1 LGSVASNRKIDF
13 VVVCLAILINIVMAF
28 LFLARILFLHPV
40 FEEALGI
47 VAMVMGFSLG
57 YIAFI
62 NWRNGR
68 DKWESYLLIPVFLFF
83 IVELL
88 LDYILRI
95 EFRNSVLVGPY
106 ILFYYVGLW
115 GLIGYA
121 FRFDKKWGF
130 VILFTYFLN
139 MILSVLQHFI

>member
-1 LGSVASNRKIDF
+1 MI
-13 VVVCLAILINIVMAF
+13 F
-28 LFLARILFLHPV
+28 LFLARILVLHPL
-40 FEEALGI
+40 FEDFLGI
-47 VAMVMGFSLG
+47 IALAMGLGLG

-62 NWRNGR
+62 NQRNGR
-68 DKWESYLLIPVFLFF
+68 DKWETYLLIPVFLFF

-88 LDYILRI
+88 LDYILRTD
-95 EFRNSVLVGPY
+95 FRNTVLVGPY

-121 FRFDKKWGF
+121 FRFDKKWGL
-130 VILFTYFLN
+130 VTLFTYFLN

>member
-1 LGSVASNRKIDF
+1 MGRVASNRIVDF
-13 VVVCLAILINIVMAF
+13 VVVCLANLINIVMVF
-28 LFLARILFLHPV
+28 LFLARILFLHPM
-40 FEEALGI
+40 FEEFLGI
-47 VAMVMGFSLG
+47 IAIAMGFSLG
-57 YIAFI
+57 YIALV

-68 DKWESYLLIPVFLFF
+68 DKWETYLLIPVFLFF

-95 EFRNSVLVGPY
+95 DFRNSVLVGPY
-106 ILFYYVGLW
+106 ILFYYFGLW

-121 FRFDKKWGF
+121 FRFNKKWGF
-130 VILFTYFLN
+130 VTLFTYFFN

>member
-1 LGSVASNRKIDF
+1 MGSMISSRKLDF
-13 VVVCLAILINIVMAF
+13 VVVCLVNLINVVMVF
-28 LFLARILFLHPV
+28 LFLARILFLYPV
-40 FEEALGI
+40 FKDFLGI
-47 VAMVMGFSLG
+47 VSMVMGFSLG

-68 DKWESYLLIPVFLFF
+68 DKWEIYLLIPVFLFS
-83 IVELL
+83 IVGLL
-88 LDYILRI
+88 LDYIFRI
-95 EFRNSVLVGPY
+95 DFRNTALVGPY

-115 GLIGYA
+115 GLIGYV

-130 VILFTYFLN
+130 VTLFTYFLN

>member
-1 LGSVASNRKIDF
+1 
-13 VVVCLAILINIVMAF
+13 MAF
-28 LFLARILFLHPV
+28 LFVARVLFLHPI
-40 FEEALGI
+40 FEDILGL
-47 VAMVMGFSLG
+47 VAIVMGFSLG

-62 NWRNGR
+62 NKKNGR
-68 DKWESYLLIPVFLFF
+68 DKWETYLLIPVFLFF

-95 EFRNSVLVGPY
+95 DFRNTALVGPY

-121 FRFDKKWGF
+121 FRFEKKWGF
-130 VILFTYFLN
+130 LTLATYFLN

>member
-1 LGSVASNRKIDF
+1 MGTIASNRKTDF
-13 VVVCLAILINIVMAF
+13 VVVCLANLINIVMVF
-28 LFLARILFLHPV
+28 LFIARILFLNPV
-40 FEEALGI
+40 FEDILGL
-47 VAMVMGFSLG
+47 VAIVMGFSLG

-62 NWRNGR
+62 NRKNGR
-68 DKWESYLLIPVFLFF
+68 DKWETYLLVPVFFFF
-83 IVELL
+83 IVELV
-88 LDYILRI
+88 LDYVLRI
-95 EFRNSVLVGPY
+95 DFRNTALVGPY

-130 VILFTYFLN
+130 VTLVTYFLN